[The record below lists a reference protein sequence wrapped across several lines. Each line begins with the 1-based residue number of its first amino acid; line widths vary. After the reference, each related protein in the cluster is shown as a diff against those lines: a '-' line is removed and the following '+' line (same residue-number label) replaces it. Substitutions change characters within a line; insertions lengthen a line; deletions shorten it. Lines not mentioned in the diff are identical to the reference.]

1 MLQTQT
7 AFPQLSKNK
16 IFILIAVTV
25 VAVVMGLAG
34 IVDPLYLVIGVA
46 AFYLTLAFLKWP
58 DIAVIFVSF
67 IIYTNTAVVLTK
79 FHGVPAFV
87 GYILPLLLVIP
98 FIWQIVVNNQKIKF
112 GPVFF
117 LMVVYFSV
125 ILVGSAFSRDVN
137 LAMPSLIN
145 FISEGLILYFLIINT
160 VRTPKLLNR
169 IVWTLLIAGGLM
181 GALSLYQQITGTF
194 DNPYGGYAQVTGAA
208 FTTGETLQG
217 TITQPRVSGPVG
229 EKNRYAQ
236 IMLMLVP
243 LGLFRAW
250 GEKSTKLRVAAFV
263 LTALAFIGGSLAFSR
278 GAQVGFLL
286 LIGVMVFMRYI
297 KIHQVLILLLG
308 ILLLLLA
315 FPQNSVRF
323 STLSAIFSSE
333 DEGGIRSADGAIRGR
348 ATEMLVAW
356 YVFLDHPIVG
366 VGPGMIGYEMEDY
379 SKLIALRNLLTTRE
393 AHSLYLGEAAETGA
407 LGFISLM
414 TIFFYT
420 LYQLAKSRTYW
431 LDRNQTN
438 MANLC
443 TGFFL
448 AIITYMT
455 TGIFL
460 HMSYIRYFWL
470 FLALAVVASEF
481 REEVSSKELVEKNLV
496 EARLVAE
503 KSS

>member
-1 MLQTQT
+1 MLQTQI
-7 AFPQLSKNK
+7 ALPHLSRNK
-16 IFILIAVTV
+16 IFVLIAVTL
-25 VAVVMGLAG
+25 AAIAMGLAG
-34 IVDPLYLVIGVA
+34 IADPRLLVVGIA
-46 AFYLTLAFLKWP
+46 AFYGILAILKWP
-58 DIAVIFVSF
+58 DIAAVFLSF
-67 IIYTNTAVVLTK
+67 IIYTNTAVVLTR
-79 FHGVPAFV
+79 FHGVPSFV
-87 GYILPLLLVIP
+87 SYSFPMILVIP
-98 FIWQIVVNNQKIKF
+98 FVWQIVVNKQKIKF

-117 LMVVYFSV
+117 LMVVYFSI
-125 ILVGSAFSRDVN
+125 ILIGSAFSRDIT
-137 LAMPSLIN
+137 LALPSVIN
-145 FISEGLILYFLIINT
+145 YITEGLILYFLIINT
-160 VRTPKLLNR
+160 VRTPKLMNR

-181 GALSLYQQITGTF
+181 GGLSLYQQITGTF
-194 DNPYGGYAQVTGAA
+194 DNTYGGYAQVTGVP

-217 TITQPRVSGPVG
+217 TITQPRVAGPVG

-250 GEKSTKLRVAAFV
+250 GERSTKLRWAAFV

-286 LIGVMVFMRYI
+286 LIMVMVFMRYI

-323 STLSAIFSSE
+323 SSLSAIFSSQ
-333 DEGGIRSADGAIRGR
+333 DEGGIRSADGAIQGR

-407 LGFISLM
+407 LGLVTLM
-414 TIFFYT
+414 TIFLYT

-431 LDRNQTN
+431 LERNQTN

-481 REEVSSKELVEKNLV
+481 REVESSNELVEQNLV
-496 EARLVAE
+496 EPRLVAE
-503 KSS
+503 KIS